1 MSLEVENLNLEP
13 LFKHFKDIFASKDNL
28 KNMKM
33 LQREKNLPPL
43 FPEMSLTLTVTGLRS
58 FFQKCFPS

>member
-28 KNMKM
+28 KDMKM
-33 LQREKNLPPL
+33 LQTEKN
-43 FPEMSLTLTVTGLRS
+43 FHNH
-58 FFQKCFPS
+58 FFLKCL